1 MKSSKQSSV
10 FDFISSK
17 PNAFYSDNIQEKKFF
32 EINRFHLN
40 NNNKEISLSP
50 LKIPDS
56 NEKLNLEKKINET
69 KYLID
74 KCDLFFKNMQIEGK
88 SSKKKIV
95 KEQVTLDNF
104 YNKNRNFKGKN
115 NMNRINLILKD
126 SNKHYLNP
134 NLAEKKE
141 IEDYIYNP
149 SLTEEPNKNEEDVY
163 KLYYIKRINM
173 ENYKKLFNIGDG
185 AAACTE
191 NINYLET
198 LPEKNIGFNKHMLT
212 NNFSDFTQT
221 KDLIINDGSGKFF
234 NRNLAY
240 CYDDSALMAKLMLK
254 MEIKINKLKKKD
266 KRNKRTPNKQK
277 NQINDRDIT
286 SNFYSE
292 ISNISRNTQNAKNN
306 TLMTDINQINRQ
318 TSYFNEQENNFL
330 NRLDSNKLNYLVE
343 KNDNEMESNK
353 SNNRFY
359 EKYSPNKIKE
369 NNKIDLMPKIEN
381 RSNLY
386 DNCDLNFKTNN
397 NKNFNQLKIN
407 SYKNSKLILL
417 SKNNIIDEKKET
429 PNIENFYLNTRKKK
443 IIDINFNGQKDYS
456 SKILNTDDKDNSNI
470 RKNYLNFTKDNIG
483 DYISTRKY
491 DSNNLNIKNN
501 INQLKEK
508 EILNNYH
515 SLKYS
520 NITKLSSNNNLNDSI
535 FKKFNNEY
543 VLKKLLDKNEK
554 NNNVSRFLRK

>member
-1 MKSSKQSSV
+1 
-10 FDFISSK
+10 
-17 PNAFYSDNIQEKKFF
+17 
-32 EINRFHLN
+32 
-40 NNNKEISLSP
+40 
-50 LKIPDS
+50 
-56 NEKLNLEKKINET
+56 
-69 KYLID
+69 
-74 KCDLFFKNMQIEGK
+74 
-88 SSKKKIV
+88 
-95 KEQVTLDNF
+95 
-104 YNKNRNFKGKN
+104 
-115 NMNRINLILKD
+115 
-126 SNKHYLNP
+126 
-134 NLAEKKE
+134 
-141 IEDYIYNP
+141 
-149 SLTEEPNKNEEDVY
+149 
-163 KLYYIKRINM
+163 
-173 ENYKKLFNIGDG
+173 
-185 AAACTE
+185 
-191 NINYLET
+191 
-198 LPEKNIGFNKHMLT
+198 
-212 NNFSDFTQT
+212 
-221 KDLIINDGSGKFF
+221 
-234 NRNLAY
+234 
-240 CYDDSALMAKLMLK
+240 
-254 MEIKINKLKKKD
+254 
-266 KRNKRTPNKQK
+266 
-277 NQINDRDIT
+277 
-286 SNFYSE
+286 
-292 ISNISRNTQNAKNN
+292 
-306 TLMTDINQINRQ
+306 MTDINQINRQ